1 MANAKVGVSLG
12 ARESAWCKVEPKSFE
27 SMNTRA
33 SETNSWTCECSG
45 EEEEEDRVLRILLG
59 DGKEKARASKAS
71 IVDFPNL
78 ERIINAEPQ
87 IAQVMADISR
97 HYGATQAVLT
107 WRSAGFLHFKSDS
120 HSEVSC
126 SAVVPDSQLFNHTL
140 TRRLPIIVGDASVI
154 GSAQPLPSLVSKPR
168 FYAAAPL
175 VLQPEMYVGTLCF
188 VDSDATRP
196 SFSLADAS
204 FLERK
209 AAEVVGILQ
218 GYCTHL
224 PA

>member
-1 MANAKVGVSLG
+1 MRG
-12 ARESAWCKVEPKSFE
+12 RR
-27 SMNTRA
+27 RA
-33 SETNSWTCECSG
+33 SE
-45 EEEEEDRVLRILLG
+45 
-59 DGKEKARASKAS
+59 KKARASKAS

-107 WRSAGFLHFKSDS
+107 WRSAGFLHCKSDS

-175 VLQPEMYVGTLCF
+175 VLQSGMYVGTLCF

-209 AAEVVGILQ
+209 AAEVAGVLQ
-218 GYCTHL
+218 GYVNKDAWECNDKPDRFAAEQL
-224 PA
+224 PAKADREHDALLSLDWTGLARRAV